1 MSRIR
6 PRDDPRGAPRRVS
19 HDGADARSRGERG
32 ASANGTSTKERDAT
46 GGRPAPRPIATGPN
60 ARRMI
65 VREKTLRE
73 CFAKLDDGKRGKIMV
88 EEFLERLRGDP
99 KMTDVMQAATEDFTT
114 GEMLDAVFDSLQR
127 ASQSWVSVD
136 EFLALFMM
144 SENETKK
151 RMKKMTKEQATKKT
165 SNKKKDDDVSEKSSL
180 PDSTSNRSAKSSER
194 EKLARNEVTS
204 EPIPETKPE
213 LATSTDS
220 RSSMRRKESIPKA
233 AAAPKV
239 QQPVVDADYLKRVF
253 NLIDYD
259 ENEEIT
265 LVEFLSALHVNPEIG
280 NLLDEGTSAGE
291 DVSQIVSEVFS
302 RMDADQNK
310 SVSFDEFVQYFTAR
324 QTANENQAL
333 NRLTREE
340 KNALLESADKSRVRS
355 MSAFR
360 RGVRFISKQALKAG
374 LRKSEKERKEENLS
388 YINDVDLLV
397 VKAYLRD
404 VYKLI
409 DYEKRERIVMQE
421 FLDELSENADIAMS
435 LDAGSNITDSAEKT
449 KKMVATVFKAMSI
462 DKKRVVTYS
471 EFVNYFIK
479 ITSEQFNAHS
489 PLASGSAVAETRSA
503 DENAEIAELVAVLCK
518 CENRS
523 PPPARTKSSAA
534 EVTRAPSRREEYMD
548 GVSFDDDEDL
558 DHDLHLMRSELQGLL
573 VENER
578 LKNAHDALSKSNNML
593 TLKFNVLSHLYSKQS
608 AEFQALIDAT
618 K

>member
-19 HDGADARSRGERG
+19 QDGDDARSRGSRG
-32 ASANGTSTKERDAT
+32 ASMNGTSTKERGANE
-46 GGRPAPRPIATGPN
+46 GRPAPKPITSGPN
-60 ARRMI
+60 ARRLI

-99 KMTDVMQAATEDFTT
+99 KMTDVMQGATEDSTT

-144 SENETKK
+144 SENEAKK
-151 RMKKMTKEQATKKT
+151 RMKKMTKEQTPKKT
-165 SNKKKDDDVSEKSSL
+165 SKKKKDDVSEKSSQ
-180 PDSTSNRSAKSSER
+180 PDSTSKRSAKSPER
-194 EKLARNEVTS
+194 ENSARNEVTS
-204 EPIPETKPE
+204 AQTPDATHEP
-213 LATSTDS
+213 AMSTDS
-220 RSSMRRKESIPKA
+220 RSSMGRKKSIPKE
-233 AAAPKV
+233 
-239 QQPVVDADYLKRVF
+239 QQPVVDTDYLRRVF

-280 NLLDEGTSAGE
+280 TLLDEGTSAGE

-374 LRKSEKERKEENLS
+374 LRKSEKERKQEKLS
-388 YINDVDLLV
+388 SIDDVDLLV
-397 VKAYLRD
+397 IKSYLRD

-409 DYEKRERIVMQE
+409 DYEKKERIVMQE

-435 LDAGSNITDSAEKT
+435 LDAGSSITDSAART

-471 EFVNYFIK
+471 EFVDYFIK

-503 DENAEIAELVAVLCK
+503 DENAEIAELVAVLFK
-518 CENRS
+518 CENRT
-523 PPPARTKSSAA
+523 PPPARAKPAA
-534 EVTRAPSRREEYMD
+534 KVTRAPSRRDEYMD
-548 GVSFDDDEDL
+548 GVLFDDEEDL
-558 DHDLHLMRSELQGLL
+558 DHDVRLLRSELQGLL

-578 LKNAHDALSKSNNML
+578 LNKAHDMLSKSNNML

-608 AEFQALIDAT
+608 AEFQALIEAS

>member
-19 HDGADARSRGERG
+19 HDGVDARSRGERG
-32 ASANGTSTKERDAT
+32 ASANGTSTKERDAN
-46 GGRPAPRPIATGPN
+46 GGRPAPRPIAAGPN

-144 SENETKK
+144 SETEAKK
-151 RMKKMTKEQATKKT
+151 RMKKMAKEQAPKKT
-165 SNKKKDDDVSEKSSL
+165 SKKKKDDDVSEKSSL
-180 PDSTSNRSAKSSER
+180 PDSTTNRSAKSSER
-194 EKLARNEVTS
+194 EKPARNEVTS

-233 AAAPKV
+233 AAASKA
-239 QQPVVDADYLKRVF
+239 QQPVVDTDYLRRVF

-324 QTANENQAL
+324 QTANEKQAL

-388 YINDVDLLV
+388 SINDVDLLV

-409 DYEKRERIVMQE
+409 DYEKKERIVMQE

-479 ITSEQFNAHS
+479 ITSEQFNALS
-489 PLASGSAVAETRSA
+489 PLASGSAVAQTRSA
-503 DENAEIAELVAVLCK
+503 DENAEIAELVAVLFK

-523 PPPARTKSSAA
+523 PPPARTKSAA
-534 EVTRAPSRREEYMD
+534 AKVTRAPSRREEYMD

-558 DHDLHLMRSELQGLL
+558 DHDVHLLRSELQGLL